1 MNTYQLILSHITAVL
16 FCFSLYHLGKVFIVH
31 KKLNNYTYFCIATF
45 GGCLY
50 VFLGLLLTFPLA
62 DGRALFLHK
71 TRLLVLMLGFT
82 AWISILYD
90 INFAASRIPRLF
102 LAITGCI
109 ALTVPTDLFLRLP
122 VTLKTVT
129 FHGIDF
135 DYRFGTP
142 GPIFSLYA
150 TIIILFCGYTLFRL
164 VIVETKGAH
173 GLFSRLALLC
183 TFLGG
188 IHDYA
193 VHQGVIHN
201 IFIGEFLYTA
211 FLITIFGVLLFDDQT
226 QQKDLEK
233 LNLEL
238 ANHRASLEREVRER
252 TQALADANRQ
262 LQAEI
267 AEKQRVGLALQKAHA
282 QLEDRVKQKTAE
294 LKKTYDQLLHAEKLS
309 AIGKLAAS
317 IAHEFGSPIVAIR
330 LFIVNMLMRGRL
342 KKGEDEMAA
351 MAVDECD
358 RIKGLIKNLQDFNRP
373 TTGKLA
379 AVNIHE
385 ILDSMILLCN
395 KNFDQHQITIHRNY
409 APVLPDVLG
418 VADQLKQVVLNLFNN
433 STQAMGDAGGS
444 ITITTHQVGD
454 MIQIDVKDTGKG
466 IKREHRDAI
475 FQPFFSTKDEVE
487 GTGLGLAVI
496 YGIIKRHNGRIDVVS
511 REGRGTTMSI
521 RLPIYNGEPAG
532 ILVDDERHYGQM
544 PS

>member
-1 MNTYQLILSHITAVL
+1 MNTYQLILSHITAIL

-50 VFLGLLLTFPLA
+50 VFLGLLLSFNLA
-62 DGRALFLHK
+62 EPQLLILHR
-71 TRLLVLMLGFT
+71 TRLFVLMVGFT
-82 AWISILYD
+82 AWISVLYD
-90 INFAASRIPRLF
+90 INFGSSPIPRLF
-102 LAITGCI
+102 LIITGLI
-109 ALTVPTDLFLRLP
+109 ALTVPTNLFLRAP
-122 VTLKTVT
+122 VTAMTVT
-129 FHGIDF
+129 FHGINF
-135 DYRFGTP
+135 DYHFGTP
-142 GPIFSLYA
+142 GPLFSLYA
-150 TIIILFCGYTLFRL
+150 GIVILFCGYTLFRL
-164 VIVETKGAH
+164 VTVETRGAH

-193 VHQGVIHN
+193 VHQEVIHN

-211 FLITIFGVLLFDDQT
+211 FLITIFGVLLFDEQS
-226 QQKDLEK
+226 QQKDLK
-233 LNLEL
+233 TLNLEL
-238 ANHRASLEREVRER
+238 ANHRTSLEREVRER
-252 TQALADANRQ
+252 THALAEANQQ
-262 LQAEI
+262 LQLEI

-282 QLEDRVKQKTAE
+282 QLESRVKEKTAE

-330 LFIVNMLMRGRL
+330 LFIVNMLMRGQL
-342 KKGEDEMAA
+342 SKGDSEMGA
-351 MAVDECD
+351 MAVEECD

-373 TTGKLA
+373 STGKLE

-385 ILDSMILLCN
+385 ILDSMTLLCN
-395 KNFDQHQITIHRNY
+395 KNFAQHNITIHRNY
-409 APVLPDVLG
+409 APLLPDILG

-433 STQAMGDAGGS
+433 STQAMGSAGGS
-444 ITITTHQVGD
+444 IAITTHQVGD
-454 MIQIDVKDTGKG
+454 MVQIDVKDSGRG
-466 IKREHRDAI
+466 IKTEHRNAI

-521 RLPIYNGEPAG
+521 RLPAHNSETAKA
-532 ILVDDERHYGQM
+532 LQAD
-544 PS
+544 S